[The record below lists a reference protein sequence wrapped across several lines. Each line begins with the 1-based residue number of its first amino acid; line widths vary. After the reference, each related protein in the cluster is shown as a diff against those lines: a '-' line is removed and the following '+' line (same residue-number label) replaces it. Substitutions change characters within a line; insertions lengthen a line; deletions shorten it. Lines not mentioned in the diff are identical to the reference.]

1 MNQELELK
9 NVVRNLRKDLQALD
23 EEGQGKDL
31 KFKVEAIDL
40 ELKVAAKQT
49 DGVDGGI
56 KFYVFN
62 LGASDKAESE
72 QALTIKLKLVPETA
86 VGGTLKVSR
95 ATTERPVVPGDGE

>member
-72 QALTIKLKLVPETA
+72 QALTIKQPPSAQWFRAIASNRPEVGSLSPALVQC
-86 VGGTLKVSR
+86 
-95 ATTERPVVPGDGE
+95 